1 MWEVQIVIMIK
12 KQDVLQLI
20 DDQLERIN
28 DSYTMD
34 DAAEVSLLMLR
45 NKVENLPD
53 AGEDDLK

>member
-1 MWEVQIVIMIK
+1 MVK

-20 DDQLERIN
+20 DEQLKRIG

-34 DAAEVSLLMLR
+34 DVAELSLLILR
-45 NKVENLPD
+45 NKVENMPD